1 MGKYYHYFVEGDD
14 DRKVVNT
21 LKTDFQFIISGKVDK
36 FNVVDKTLKKTHLM
50 NLKEGTTVVL
60 VFDTDTGNVDI
71 LNKNIEFLKQQ
82 SAVEDI
88 ICITQI
94 ENLEDELV
102 RSTSI
107 KEIKELTKSRT
118 NSEFKKDV
126 LHISN
131 LKKRMEECSF
141 DFSEFW
147 SSKPKDR
154 YKHLKNEA
162 DKIKKNNCYGK

>member
-21 LKTDFQFIISGKVDK
+21 LKTDFQWIISGKVDR
-36 FNVVDKTLKKTHLM
+36 FNVVERTLKRTHLM
-50 NLKEGTTVVL
+50 NLKEGTTVIL

-82 SAVEDI
+82 SMVEDVV
-88 ICITQI
+88 CITQV

-107 KEIKELTKSRT
+107 REIKELTKSRT
-118 NSEFKKDV
+118 NGQFKTDV
-126 LHISN
+126 LRTSN

-141 DFSEFW
+141 DFSKFW
-147 SSKPKDR
+147 SSKPKDC
-154 YKHLKNEA
+154 YKHIENNA
-162 DKIKKNNCYGK
+162 NKIKKVTP

>member
-36 FNVVDKTLKKTHLM
+36 FNVVERTLKKTHLM

-82 SAVEDI
+82 SMVDDVV
-88 ICITQI
+88 CITQV

-107 KEIKELTKSRT
+107 REIKELTKSRT
-118 NSEFKKDV
+118 NSQFKTDV

-131 LKKRMEECSF
+131 LKKRMDECLF
-141 DFSEFW
+141 DFSKFW
-147 SSKPKDR
+147 SSKPKNR
-154 YKHLKNEA
+154 YEYLRNEA
-162 DKIKKNNCYGK
+162 HKIKKNN

>member
-1 MGKYYHYFVEGDD
+1 MGKYYHYFVEGED

-36 FNVVDKTLKKTHLM
+36 FNVVERTLKKTHLM
-50 NLKEGTTVVL
+50 NLKEGTTVIL
-60 VFDTDTGNVDI
+60 VFDTDTENIDI

-82 SAVEDI
+82 SMVEDVV
-88 ICITQI
+88 CITQV

-107 KEIKELTKSRT
+107 REIKELTKSRT
-118 NSEFKKDV
+118 NSQFKTDV

-131 LKKRMEECSF
+131 LKKRMKECSF
-141 DFSEFW
+141 DFSKFW
-147 SSKPKDR
+147 SSKPKNR
-154 YKHLKNEA
+154 YKYLKNEA
-162 DKIKKNNCYGK
+162 DKIKKNNC

>member
-14 DRKVVNT
+14 DRKVVNA

-36 FNVVDKTLKKTHLM
+36 FNVVDKEIKKTHLM
-50 NLKEGTTVVL
+50 KLKEGTTVVL

-71 LNKNIEFLKQQ
+71 LNKNIYFLKQQ
-82 SAVEDI
+82 RMIEDVV
-88 ICITQI
+88 CITQI

-131 LKKRMEECSF
+131 LKERMEECSF
-141 DFSEFW
+141 DFSRFW

-154 YKHLKNEA
+154 YKHLKNESE
-162 DKIKKNNCYGK
+162 KIKKNNC

>member
-36 FNVVDKTLKKTHLM
+36 FNVVDKELKKTHLM
-50 NLKEGTTVVL
+50 KLKEGTTVIL

-71 LNKNIEFLKQQ
+71 LNKNIDFLKQQ
-82 SAVEDI
+82 NMIEDVV
-88 ICITQI
+88 CITQI

-107 KEIKELTKSRT
+107 KEIRELTKSRT

-131 LKKRMEECSF
+131 LKKRMEECLF
-141 DFSEFW
+141 DFSRFW
-147 SSKPKDR
+147 CSKPQNK

-162 DKIKKNNCYGK
+162 DKIKKNN